1 MTCCCYQARAPRSAL
16 PLRTSKMLW
25 LTFESLSWLSMV
37 PFKVVLYFR
46 CKVLEILNSFEPLG
60 CISFVLSGKIR
71 KSIRKRPKRS
81 IVVMQQSHYY
91 ARGFTSM
98 VIKSIRYIVKH
109 TVSTWPGCKMADIR
123 MFIKCVIDYPT
134 HGAKVKNDYS
144 ALIVI

>member
-1 MTCCCYQARAPRSAL
+1 
-16 PLRTSKMLW
+16 
-25 LTFESLSWLSMV
+25 
-37 PFKVVLYFR
+37 
-46 CKVLEILNSFEPLG
+46 
-60 CISFVLSGKIR
+60 
-71 KSIRKRPKRS
+71 
-81 IVVMQQSHYY
+81 MQQSHYY

-144 ALIVI
+144 ALIVIQETVYVVNISILDKSMYVYVKVYMNRVYQGGHSGVYPCILWTSSLQILLFKWQNQITYLLTSYFLGVVKEQSQPFNTE